1 MGIPSKFMGSF
12 STILFA
18 VPGGLSGA
26 ARTLDIG
33 CTFDSYVES
42 STPTEADTRALAAD
56 FMAVA
61 EDFDHSVRALADD
74 R

>member
-1 MGIPSKFMGSF
+1 MGSF

-26 ARTLDIG
+26 ARTMDIG
-33 CTFDSYVES
+33 GTFDSYVES
-42 STPTEADTRALAAD
+42 RNGAEADVRALAAD

-61 EDFDHSVRALADD
+61 EDLDRAVRAAVADK
-74 R
+74 